1 MKTKYFPEVSS
12 LSFTAELSR
21 VLPSLIKVRQMSDLN
36 LKLASNY
43 ISMKEERFDNFLV
56 REVVKPEDFSVKV
69 II

>member
-1 MKTKYFPEVSS
+1 
-12 LSFTAELSR
+12 
-21 VLPSLIKVRQMSDLN
+21 MSDLN